1 MNKLEKIY
9 MDIKEKDNIE
19 KTSIIC
25 SNLFIQ
31 TNYNFRVFI
40 SISIPIMTAY
50 DPYRNKS
57 LVMTLNVE
65 KNGQIEKWLE
75 MKKSSIIAGGFGV
88 FAACDFSA
96 KEFVTVY
103 LGKKCDL
110 TYRFRDILALPSN
123 FKLNGFQEEY
133 WFGHRINH
141 GSGRKKNLEIMDV
154 NVLRATKRIKAGD
167 ELFWDYNRDCFCR
180 VCKKDAFFLTQKMPT
195 SDKCSHCEI
204 NKRCYKVCDNCKN
217 FMCPSC
223 YNNFQIEL

>member
-9 MDIKEKDNIE
+9 KEIKEKDDIE
-19 KTSIIC
+19 ETSIIC

-31 TNYNFRVFI
+31 TDFDFRVFI

-50 DPYRNKS
+50 DPYSNES

-88 FAACDFSA
+88 FAARDFSA
-96 KEFVTVY
+96 EEFVTVY

-110 TYRFRDILALPSN
+110 TYRFGDILALPSN
-123 FKLNGFQEEY
+123 FKLSGFQEEY

-141 GSGRKKNLEIMDV
+141 GSGGKKNWK
-154 NVLRATKRIKAGD
+154 LRM
-167 ELFWDYNRDCFCR
+167 L
-180 VCKKDAFFLTQKMPT
+180 M
-195 SDKCSHCEI
+195 
-204 NKRCYKVCDNCKN
+204 CYE
-217 FMCPSC
+217 P
-223 YNNFQIEL
+223 